1 MQVEIKRKQE
11 FEVRI
16 EEKLVYAFVVEAVDA
31 EEAVQKLS
39 DRFYDGKLTL
49 EDGERVELLMGVEGG
64 NWIEL

>member
-16 EEKLVYAFVVEAVDA
+16 EEKLVYAFVVEAADA
-31 EEAVQKLS
+31 DEAIQKLS
-39 DRFYDGKLTL
+39 DRYYNGKLTL
-49 EDGERVELLMGVEGG
+49 EDGERVELLMGVESG